1 MLADQQRPLSP
12 QAPWRK
18 FSRFTALPE
27 IVSDFDGPASAEADN
42 RIINL
47 ASQLET
53 PFLKLAESV
62 PAPM

>member
-27 IVSDFDGPASAEADN
+27 IVSDFDGPASAEAESN
-42 RIINL
+42 YKL
-47 ASQLET
+47 GKSFGK

-62 PAPM
+62 PAPV